1 MPQCLRFQLGVCV
14 RVQARLRDETF
25 QITDI
30 VPKMSHLRENY
41 MEMIISLSKIVFLF
55 LPVGLR
61 FLLSEAELDIVG
73 LKNLKTA
80 PNETGMC
87 HKNYA

>member
-1 MPQCLRFQLGVCV
+1 
-14 RVQARLRDETF
+14 
-25 QITDI
+25 
-30 VPKMSHLRENY
+30 

-61 FLLSEAELDIVG
+61 FLLSATELDIVG

-80 PNETGMC
+80 PNETGMS